1 MNSRLLILGLHRVG
15 CPPPHAKIRG
25 LFISPQLLSFQL
37 SLIQKM
43 GYSFSTLKNALAEPQ
58 GKHAV
63 ITFDDGYADN
73 FTNALPVL
81 QKFNAPATVFV
92 ITGDVGGRNVV
103 WHEAGEDLPADLLD
117 WNKLAY
123 LQRQGWE
130 IGSHAHQHIHL
141 ARYNEVEQQTVIE
154 KSLIEI
160 KNNLG
165 IAPVSF
171 AYPYGSYNQTTTKVL
186 KRLGIRYAVTTNP
199 TRREDNLKAENLLE
213 LSRVS
218 LGGRKP
224 HHYAKSFL
232 RTVKAVG
239 AFAPLK
245 VLTTQTPV
253 QSLNLSLQT
262 ANDNIMPR

>member
-1 MNSRLLILGLHRVG
+1 MNHRLLILGLHRVG
-15 CPPPHAKIRG
+15 CPPPNAKIRG
-25 LFISPQLLSFQL
+25 LFISPRLLSFQL

-43 GYSFSTLKNALAEPQ
+43 GYRFSTLKNALAEPD

-63 ITFDDGYADN
+63 VTFDDGYADN
-73 FTNALPVL
+73 YTNALPVL
-81 QKFNAPATVFV
+81 QKYNAPATVFV
-92 ITGDVGGRNVV
+92 ITGDVGRRDVV
-103 WHEAGEDLPADLLD
+103 WREAGENLPADLLD
-117 WNKLAY
+117 WNALAA

-141 ARYNEVEQQTVIE
+141 ARYDEAEQENVIE

-171 AYPYGSYNQTTTKVL
+171 AYPYGSYNAATQKVL
-186 KRLGIRYAVTTNP
+186 KRLGIKYAVTTHP
-199 TRREDNLKAENLLE
+199 TRREDDLKQKDYLE

-224 HHYAKSFL
+224 HHYVKSVA
-232 RTVKAVG
+232 RTAKAVG
-239 AFAPLK
+239 SFTLFKAVTTPQPLTN
-245 VLTTQTPV
+245 LA
-253 QSLNLSLQT
+253 LNS
-262 ANDNIMPR
+262 ANDNVVPR

>member
-1 MNSRLLILGLHRVG
+1 MNSQLLILGLHRVG
-15 CPPPHAKIRG
+15 CPPPDAKIRG
-25 LFISPQLLSFQL
+25 LFISPRLLSFQL
-37 SLIQKM
+37 ALVQKM
-43 GYSFSTLKNALAEPQ
+43 GYRFSTLKNALAEPA

-81 QKFNAPATVFV
+81 EKFNAPATVFV
-92 ITGDVGGRNVV
+92 ITGDVGGRRVV
-103 WHEAGEDLPADLLD
+103 WREAGEDLPADLLD
-117 WNKLAY
+117 WDKLAR

-130 IGSHAHQHIHL
+130 IGSHAHRHIHL
-141 ARYNEVEQQTVIE
+141 ARYDETEQQSVIE
-154 KSLIEI
+154 KSLVEI

-171 AYPYGSYNQTTTKVL
+171 AYPYGSYNRTTTEIL
-186 KRLGIRYAVTTNP
+186 RRSGIKYAVTTVPARRENALP
-199 TRREDNLKAENLLE
+199 TRNLLE

-224 HHYAKSFL
+224 HHYVKSFL

-245 VLTTQTPV
+245 VLTTQTP
-253 QSLNLSLQT
+253 LPPANLSLYP
-262 ANDNIMPR
+262 ANDNVMPR